1 MENIETFNLKGDLY
15 MFNQK
20 RRYLVIEEADVT
32 TVLGAINRNQ
42 GFFSK
47 SDVATGNCGW
57 KEEPTK
63 WFVRFYAS
71 DKEWGKIA
79 RELCKLGNINVHV
92 APGGTTDL
100 YFKRELSSE

>member
-1 MENIETFNLKGDLY
+1 

-20 RRYLVIEEADVT
+20 RRYLIIEEADVT
-32 TVLGAINRNQ
+32 AVLAAINRSQ

-47 SDVATGNCGW
+47 SDMSTGNCGW

-63 WFVRFYAS
+63 WYVRFYAS
-71 DKEWGKIA
+71 DKQWGKIA
-79 RELCKLGNINVHV
+79 RELCTLGGINVHV
-92 APGGTTDL
+92 TPSGATEL